1 MCKSK
6 WTFFPTYTVFTTTI
20 QIRYTYPIGILI
32 SVHEKIIRQCLII
45 TFFRKSQ
52 WTKSKEATELK
63 GDLHGCPCESY
74 TLLRLPLT
82 ASKQPRDGLWYKV
95 SLEEVKELSTVC
107 CSLCFRA
114 CGSIYWCHLHSM
126 QKNIYFS
133 WNHFREI
140 FVKLISRKKHEKIIM
155 IFGKI
160 NLVNSVTDFFH
171 YFVWFLPI
179 M

>member
-1 MCKSK
+1 MAFVFGLQTLWLKDNSK
-6 WTFFPTYTVFTTTI
+6 IY
-20 QIRYTYPIGILI
+20 
-32 SVHEKIIRQCLII
+32 H
-45 TFFRKSQ
+45 
-52 WTKSKEATELK
+52 LK
-63 GDLHGCPCESY
+63 GLKHKKGHLNFYECCDLTKKVY
-74 TLLRLPLT
+74 LR
-82 ASKQPRDGLWYKV
+82 LWYKV